1 MTRFQVS
8 DRVLAV
14 VPNGAEFTI
23 VEGFVTG
30 IEEDGRLVAV
40 RPASPDEWEEGAM
53 HDGSHGFSWW
63 WESGRVYHVVDA
75 ESAVESLSRMN
86 AIGFQGGNDDEPG
99 VDL

>member
-1 MTRFQVS
+1 
-8 DRVLAV
+8 
-14 VPNGAEFTI
+14 
-23 VEGFVTG
+23 
-30 IEEDGRLVAV
+30 
-40 RPASPDEWEEGAM
+40 M

-86 AIGFQGGNDDEPG
+86 AIGFQGGNDDELG